1 LYASKAVSFT
11 TVVDSKAKLIMGK
24 FRRHSRQF
32 GAVPYTS
39 GTLNSS
45 EHQQLYLRQSCHSFY
60 HAQLTPTLKDLTSRS
75 YREQWSDKARF
86 EIIEID
92 TKIGAKLAVTPLT
105 ERRDRYLCVYLQLP
119 PEIPTDQHQH
129 IMSKI
134 SNAIQ

>member
-1 LYASKAVSFT
+1 
-11 TVVDSKAKLIMGK
+11 MGK

-105 ERRDRYLCVYLQLP
+105 E
-119 PEIPTDQHQH
+119 IPTDQHQQ

-134 SNAIQ
+134 SNVIQ